1 MPLAVIMAAL
11 GRFLGV
17 TVVGGVVAWVAAA
30 LTKETLV
37 AFWRRAGRVAFA
49 AALVLTV
56 VNLAKPYLT
65 DLWHLVPNEAFWML
79 YVIGWNDLLNATLG
93 VAMILVAIMILKRQA

>member
-1 MPLAVIMAAL
+1 MAAL
-11 GRFLGV
+11 GRYLGV

-37 AFWRRAGRVAFA
+37 TFWRRAGRLAFA
-49 AALVLTV
+49 AAFVLVV

-65 DLWHLVPNEAFWML
+65 DLWYLIPDSGFWL
-79 YVIGWNDLLNATLG
+79 LWVVGWNDLLNATIT
-93 VAMILVAIMILKRQA
+93 VAMTLVAIMILKRQV